1 MDIKSCCC
9 CKNPFD
15 SLPAEIYH
23 PLVSVIVPVYKVE
36 DVLARCLDSLC
47 RQSLREIEIILV
59 DDASPD
65 RCDEICEKYA
75 TEDTRFKVIHHPE
88 NRGLSAARNTGVALA
103 SADYLMFVDS
113 DDWVHEDF
121 CKDAYECAEHYDV
134 DLVQFRYQ
142 RIGYPKTYELRKR
155 FTIRKNDNQIQSGY
169 ISLLKAMDLGV
180 AVWDKLYRKKIF
192 NTISFPEGYDYE
204 DVGTTYK
211 AIWHADRIYYLDKVL
226 YYHCYRKGSITTLR
240 NEKAFRDWFTM
251 SMQQYRDLA
260 AWGYP
265 KERLDQKL
273 KYIELAY
280 CIKKTADETDSNYVF
295 FKKSLRSLKT
305 IPQSYSWDQ
314 KAMFLLLKYCPP
326 VFELLCREL
335 DKKIW

>member
-1 MDIKSCCC
+1 MEVDTLSYNDKT
-9 CKNPFD
+9 
-15 SLPAEIYH
+15 EILVEKAAL

-36 DVLARCLDSLC
+36 DCLTRCLDSLC
-47 RQSLREIEIILV
+47 GQSLTNFEIILI

-65 RCDEICEKYA
+65 RCGEICEQYA
-75 TEDTRFKVIHHPE
+75 EKDKRFIVFHHTE
-88 NRGLSAARNTGVALA
+88 NRGLSAARNTGVRLA
-103 SADYLMFVDS
+103 TADYLMFVDS

-121 CKDAYECAEHYDV
+121 CMEAYECAILYNA
-134 DLVQFRYQ
+134 DLVVFRYQ
-142 RIGYPKTYELRKR
+142 RIGYPKTYELEKR
-155 FTIRKNDNQIQSGY
+155 FIIHKKGKQRPSGF
-169 ISLLKAMDLGV
+169 INLMETMDLGGT
-180 AVWDKLYRKKIF
+180 VWNKLYRKKLF

-211 AIWHADRIYYLDKVL
+211 AIWQAKKRYFLDKVL
-226 YYHCYRKGSITTLR
+226 YYQHYRKGSITTLR
-240 NEKAFRDWFTM
+240 NEKAFRDWFAM

-265 KERLDQKL
+265 EDRLDHKL

-280 CIKKTADETDSNYVF
+280 CIKKTADETDPEYVF
-295 FKKSLRSLKT
+295 FKNSLCSLKT
-305 IPQSYSWDQ
+305 IPRCYSWDQ

-326 VFELLCREL
+326 VFELVCRGL